1 MFDMTQFIRKKTCKE
16 HHAKKLPIV
25 SGN

>member
-1 MFDMTQFIRKKTCKE
+1 MFDMTQFIRKKTCEE

-25 SGN
+25 SRN